1 MKYHYQFVSRTTVR
15 IELIPED
22 KKEIALIAKLS
33 QGEENNQQLIELF
46 SIGLAGYATDGTL
59 VKTKFMNFPS
69 VALCNYTTSTRTIDN
84 VA

>member
-1 MKYHYQFVSRTTVR
+1 MKYHFQYVSKTTVR

-22 KKEIALIAKLS
+22 KKEITLIAKLS
-33 QGEENNQQLIELF
+33 QGEENNEQLTELF
-46 SIGLAGYATDGTL
+46 RIGLESYNAGTTL